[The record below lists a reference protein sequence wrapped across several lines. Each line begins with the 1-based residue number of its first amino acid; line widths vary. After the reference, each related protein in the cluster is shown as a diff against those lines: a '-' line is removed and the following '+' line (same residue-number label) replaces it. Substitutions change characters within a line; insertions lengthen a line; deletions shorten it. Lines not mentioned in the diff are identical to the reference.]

1 MIAVVK
7 ESATPEQLDHLIKWI
22 EGRGFK
28 TNVSK
33 GENETIVGIIG
44 DTTKIDPFL
53 LESMDIVERV
63 QRVSEPF
70 KKANRKFHPEDT
82 VVDCGH
88 GIKIGG
94 GNFQVIAG
102 PCSVE
107 GDNLF
112 RIARAVKKAG
122 ATMLRG
128 GAFKPRTSP
137 YSFQGMGAK
146 GLDILMEAGKE
157 LDMPVVT
164 EIMDPRDVELFMD
177 KGVDVMQIGARNFQN
192 FPLLKE
198 VGKTRKPVLIKRGMS
213 GTIDELL
220 MAAEYVMSEGNPNVI
235 LCERGIRTFETRTRN
250 TLDVNAIAVVHY
262 LSHLPIVGDPSH
274 STGYTR
280 YVRPAAYAA
289 CAAGADG
296 LEIEVHD
303 HPSEAWSDGA
313 QALTPTQFAD
323 AMKRIALIRKAIT
336 ADLGDGETSGA
347 GTPTADQPSDV
358 ASDTKAGA

>member
-1 MIAVVK
+1 MIAVVNDK
-7 ESATPEQLDHLIKWI
+7 ATNEQLNQFVDWI
-22 EGRGFK
+22 EARGFK
-28 TNVSK
+28 TNVSQ
-33 GENETIVGIIG
+33 GDNETIVGIIG
-44 DTTKIDPFL
+44 DTTQIDPFL

-63 QRVSEPF
+63 QRVTEPF

-88 GIKIGG
+88 GVLVGG

-107 GDNLF
+107 GENL
-112 RIARAVKKAG
+112 RTIARAVKEAG

-137 YSFQGMGAK
+137 YAFQGMGEK
-146 GLDILMEAGKE
+146 GLDLLMDVAGE

-164 EIMDPRDVELFMD
+164 EIMDAHDIQLFLD
-177 KGVDVMQIGARNFQN
+177 KGVDVFQVGARNAQN
-192 FPLLKE
+192 FTLLKE
-198 VGKTRKPVLIKRGMS
+198 LGKTSTPVLLKRGMS
-213 GTIDELL
+213 ETIDELL
-220 MAAEYVMSEGNPNVI
+220 MGAEYIMSEGNEKVM

-250 TLDVNAIAVVHY
+250 TFDVNAIPVLHH
-262 LSHLPIVGDPSH
+262 LTHLPVIGDPSH

-280 YVRPAAYAA
+280 YVKPAAYAA

-303 HPSEAWSDGA
+303 CPSQAWSDGA
-313 QALTPTQFAD
+313 QALTPEMFAD
-323 AMKRIALIRKAIT
+323 VMRRLALIHEAVTTDIEE
-336 ADLGDGETSGA
+336 A
-347 GTPTADQPSDV
+347 
-358 ASDTKAGA
+358 

>member
-1 MIAVVK
+1 MIAIVK
-7 ESATPEQLDHLIKWI
+7 DSATPEQLSHFVRWI
-22 EGRGFK
+22 EDRGFK

-44 DTTKIDPFL
+44 DTTQIDPFL
-53 LESMDIVERV
+53 LESMDIIDQVR
-63 QRVSEPF
+63 RVSEPF

-88 GIKIGG
+88 GVLVGG

-107 GDNLF
+107 GKGLID
-112 RIARAVKKAG
+112 IARAVKRAG

-128 GAFKPRTSP
+128 GAYKPRTSP
-137 YSFQGMGAK
+137 YSYQGMGEK
-146 GLDILMEAGKE
+146 GLDILLEASAE

-164 EIMDPRDVELFMD
+164 AVMDPRDVQLFLD
-177 KGVDVMQIGARNFQN
+177 KGIDVMQIGARNAQN
-192 FPLLKE
+192 FPLLRE
-198 VGKTRKPVLIKRGMS
+198 VGKTRTPVLLKRGMS
-213 GTIDELL
+213 ETIDELL
-220 MAAEYVMSEGNPNVI
+220 MGAEYIMSEGNPNVI

-250 TLDVNAIAVVHY
+250 TFDVNAIPVVHH
-262 LSHLPIVGDPSH
+262 LSHLPIIGDPSH

-289 CAAGADG
+289 TAAGADG

-303 HPSEAWSDGA
+303 NPSQAWSDGA
-313 QALTPTQFAD
+313 QALTPAQFDD
-323 AMKRIALIRKAIT
+323 AMRRIRVIREAICQ
-336 ADLGDGETSGA
+336 DLDEGGVEA
-347 GTPTADQPSDV
+347 
-358 ASDTKAGA
+358 

>member
-1 MIAVVK
+1 MRYGAHMIAVVNDK
-7 ESATPEQLDHLIKWI
+7 ATNEQLNQFVDWI
-22 EGRGFK
+22 EARGFK
-28 TNVSK
+28 TNVSQ
-33 GENETIVGIIG
+33 GDNETIVGIIG
-44 DTTKIDPFL
+44 DTTQIDPFL

-63 QRVSEPF
+63 QRVTEPF

-88 GIKIGG
+88 GVLVGG

-107 GDNLF
+107 GENL
-112 RIARAVKKAG
+112 RTIARAVKEAG

-137 YSFQGMGAK
+137 YAFQGMGEK
-146 GLDILMEAGKE
+146 GLDLLMDVASE

-164 EIMDPRDVELFMD
+164 EIMDAHDIQLFLD
-177 KGVDVMQIGARNFQN
+177 KGVDVFQVGARNAQN
-192 FPLLKE
+192 FTLLKE
-198 VGKTRKPVLIKRGMS
+198 LGKTTTPVLLKRGMS
-213 GTIDELL
+213 ETIDELL
-220 MAAEYVMSEGNPNVI
+220 MGAEYIMSEGNEKVM

-250 TLDVNAIAVVHY
+250 TFDVNAIPVLHH
-262 LSHLPIVGDPSH
+262 LTHLPVIGDPSH

-280 YVRPAAYAA
+280 YVKPAAYAA

-303 HPSEAWSDGA
+303 CPSKAWSDGA
-313 QALTPTQFAD
+313 QALTPQMFAD
-323 AMKRIALIRKAIT
+323 VMRRLALIREAVTTDIEE
-336 ADLGDGETSGA
+336 A
-347 GTPTADQPSDV
+347 
-358 ASDTKAGA
+358 